1 MRLLENI
8 YLLNISILGPEDA
21 VQQQTNIALE
31 GFDKRIKISATEAL
45 GKV

>member
-31 GFDKRIKISATEAL
+31 GFDKRIKISATEAFGL
-45 GKV
+45 